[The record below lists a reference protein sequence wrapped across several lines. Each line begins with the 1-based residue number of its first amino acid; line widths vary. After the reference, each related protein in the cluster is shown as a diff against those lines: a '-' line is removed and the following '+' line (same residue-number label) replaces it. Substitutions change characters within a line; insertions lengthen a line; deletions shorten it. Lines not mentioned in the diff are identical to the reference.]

1 MTGRKH
7 RYNMEVVAQG
17 IANIASAIF
26 GGISVTGTI
35 ARTATNIRA
44 DACRPVSGMAHAVF
58 VLVFTL
64 VAAPLASFIP
74 LYQAASPC
82 AARTGGR
89 GYRYVLKICL

>member
-1 MTGRKH
+1 MAGREH
-7 RYNMEVVAQG
+7 RYDMEVVAQG
-17 IANIASAIF
+17 VANIASAIF

-44 DACRPVSGMAHAVF
+44 GAGSPVSGMAHAVF
-58 VLVFTL
+58 MLT
-64 VAAPLASFIP
+64 AAPLASFIP